1 MANKIFPRNTKKIKF
16 EEKNDVSRV
25 TQKSAILTIKKSWK
39 FQKGLTSVSKMS
51 QNKVDINIKWLQLLF
66 HQHIH
71 TVIYAID

>member
-1 MANKIFPRNTKKIKF
+1 MANKIFPRNTKKKF

-51 QNKVDINIKWLQLLF
+51 QNKVDINI
-66 HQHIH
+66 
-71 TVIYAID
+71 